1 MHQCNTPI
9 NHSVEFVFSSG
20 VLTEHIEFY
29 WIRVKKNKHL
39 KGCHEHKLPGMIPI
53 DDVCI
58 EKGFEI
64 MTMSVSNQ

>member
-1 MHQCNTPI
+1 MNIITLAMTRSSI
-9 NHSVEFVFSSG
+9 NISG
-20 VLTEHIEFY
+20 HD
-29 WIRVKKNKHL
+29 WIRVKTNKHL

-64 MTMSVSNQ
+64 MTMSVGNQ